1 MSFTGRFDYQLDE
14 KNRFRMPS
22 KLKDSLKGSSLR
34 LFQLP
39 GKKHFTIVTA
49 EKFDELLTNK
59 FGEFSPFGNDSKIQ
73 AALRIIAA
81 NTVSIEE
88 DNQGRYTL
96 PKKAREQCGF
106 NKNIVF
112 IAVQNVI
119 EVWPLEVY
127 EEQLTQW
134 QEEAME
140 LFN

>member
-22 KLKDSLKGSSLR
+22 KLKDSLKESNLR
-34 LFQLP
+34 LFQIP
-39 GKKHFTIVTA
+39 GKKNFTIVGE
-49 EKFDELLTNK
+49 EKFDELLLSK
-59 FGEFSPFGNDSKIQ
+59 FGEFSPFGNDSKTQ
-73 AALRIIAA
+73 AALRVIAS
-81 NTVSIEE
+81 NTISIEE

-96 PKKAREQCGF
+96 PKKARESCGF

-119 EVWPLEVY
+119 EVWPLEEY
-127 EEQLTQW
+127 EIEISKW